1 MANSQHEY
9 LQTHP
14 HLSFELNLTRANPR
28 FWLLLG
34 EISSKCAH
42 VEATPITKQTL
53 RQLNHLYLAR
63 GVNATTAIEGNTL
76 EEEEVL
82 KRISGDLKL
91 PKSKDY
97 LGREVDNIVRAY
109 NEILRTVSTGTFV
122 ISVEQIKHWNKMILS
137 DLEVEDHVEP
147 GEVRSVN
154 VHAGP
159 YLAPPARDAEHLLHR
174 LCDWLNSDDFE
185 SPDGSWATAHSF
197 IKAVTAHVYIEWI
210 HAFGD
215 GNGRLGRLI
224 EFACL
229 ANGGIPAVSSH
240 VLQSHYNDTRT
251 DYYRR
256 LNESSQGQGDLTG
269 FLTYAA
275 QGFRDGLAE
284 QLDRLNAEA
293 ELLMW
298 RVLVDE
304 ALAGRSS
311 DVAQRRRALA
321 LELGKHENGVPRD
334 ELITL
339 TSQIAKSYMSKTTKT
354 LSRDLGELDRLKL
367 IEVQGGRVKPRL
379 WRVRALRPWTMSDT

>member
-1 MANSQHEY
+1 MESADREY
-9 LQTHP
+9 LETHP
-14 HLSFELNLTRANPR
+14 HLTFTLDLTRSGPQ

-34 EISSKCAH
+34 EISSKCDH
-42 VEATPITKQTL
+42 VEGTPITTETL
-53 RQLNHLYLAR
+53 REMNRLYLAR

-76 EEEEVL
+76 NEQDVL
-82 KRISGDLKL
+82 KRIAGDLEL

-97 LGREVDNIVRAY
+97 LGREVDNIVAAY
-109 NEILRTVSTGTFV
+109 NEILQAVGEGTFE
-122 ISVEQIKHWNKMILS
+122 ISVEQIKTWNRKILQ
-137 DLEVEDHVEP
+137 DLEVESHVVP
-147 GEVRSVN
+147 GEVRQVN

-174 LCDWLNSDDFE
+174 LCEWLNSGDLD
-185 SPDGSWATAHSF
+185 SPDGSWSVAHTF

-229 ANGGIPAVSSH
+229 AKGGIPAVSSH

-256 LNESSQGQGDLTG
+256 LNESSQGEGDLTG

-275 QGFRDGLAE
+275 QGFRDGLEE
-284 QLDRLNAEA
+284 QLSRLNAEA

-304 ALAGRSS
+304 ALSDARSN
-311 DVAQRRRALA
+311 DVAQRRRMLA
-321 LELGKHENGVPRD
+321 LELGKHEHGVQRRD
-334 ELITL
+334 LITL
-339 TSQIAKSYMSKTTKT
+339 NSDIAESYMTKTPKT

-367 IEVQGGRVKPRL
+367 IDIQGDLIKPRL
-379 WRVRALRPWTMSDT
+379 WRVRALRPWTLT